1 MILFI
6 KGRLKSFKYA
16 FKGSYLLLKTEH
28 SIMAQNIIFSLT
40 ILVGFLVG
48 ISKQDWINQTL
59 AMGLVLGIEG
69 MNTAVEKLADFVHK
83 ENHPKIGFI
92 KDISAGAV
100 TFAAFTFIIILAIT
114 YLPHIINRT

>member
-1 MILFI
+1 MMLFI
-6 KGRLKSFKYA
+6 KGRLRSFKYA

-28 SIMAQNIIFSLT
+28 SIMAQALIFS
-40 ILVGFLVG
+40 IMIIIGFVVG
-48 ISKQDWINQTL
+48 ISQQDWINQTL

-100 TFAAFTFIIILAIT
+100 TFAAFSFIIVVAIT
-114 YLPHIINRT
+114 YFPYIVD